1 MSRTRA
7 WLVAQQDGAPEASGI
22 PCELPLVL
30 DIEAGR
36 LAGAIMR
43 PVLVMPR
50 VGGVILAGGRSR
62 RVGGS
67 PKALLPFGG
76 RPLIEHISE
85 TLRSVLSD
93 CLVVTNTPELY
104 ASLGLP
110 MVGDVFPDGGSLGG
124 LYSGLRAVPGDAA
137 LCVASDMPFL
147 SAPLLRYLSAR
158 AGEADAVIPEAAG
171 GPQAL
176 HAVYR
181 KACLPAMERRLR
193 AGQLKIGDL
202 LDDLRIVRVSASD
215 LRLFADPDLAFMNLN
230 TPEDVARARALWD
243 RQATGA
249 GRTASLP
256 APHEDGTAG

>member
-1 MSRTRA
+1 
-7 WLVAQQDGAPEASGI
+7 
-22 PCELPLVL
+22 
-30 DIEAGR
+30 
-36 LAGAIMR
+36 
-43 PVLVMPR
+43 MPR
-50 VGGVILAGGRSR
+50 VSGVILAGGRSR
-62 RVGGS
+62 RMGGS

-76 RPLIEHISE
+76 LPLIEHISE

-104 ASLGLP
+104 GSLGLP

-193 AGQLKIGDL
+193 AGQLKIVDL
-202 LDDLRIVRVSASD
+202 LDDLRVVRVSASD
-215 LRLFADPDLAFMNLN
+215 LRPFSDPDLAFMNLN
-230 TPEDVARARALWD
+230 TPEDLARARALWD
-243 RQATGA
+243 RQSTGA
-249 GRTASLP
+249 ARAASLP
-256 APHEDGTAG
+256 PSHEDGTAG